1 MHALV
6 SVAGRDR
13 PGIVRDVAAALLPL
27 GASIEDSAMTALRG
41 HFTIMM
47 LVRLP
52 DGATFPDLAAAL
64 AELER
69 ASGLWVR
76 AHPVDEADVARQ
88 PPAPNLRVYVT
99 GADRPGIVHAV
110 AEAIA
115 GARGNIVDVAT
126 RADEGRYRM
135 VLEVDAPEP
144 ERVHKA
150 LAGAAERAGV
160 EVEAHAI
167 ADDADP
173 M

>member
-1 MHALV
+1 MHVLI

-13 PGIVRDVAAALLPL
+13 PGIVRDVAASLLPL

-52 DGATFPDLAAAL
+52 QGVSFADLGAAL

-76 AHPVDEADVARQ
+76 AHPVSEEDAART
-88 PPAPNLRVYVT
+88 PPTPNLRVYVA
-99 GADRPGIVHAV
+99 GADRPGIVHAI

-115 GARGNIVDVAT
+115 EAHGNIVDVAT
-126 RADEGRYRM
+126 RAEGSRYRM
-135 VLEVDAPEP
+135 VLEVDAPDAAKL
-144 ERVHKA
+144 RHA
-150 LAGAAERAGV
+150 LAEAARRVGV
-160 EVEAHAI
+160 EVELGPI
-167 ADDADP
+167 ADDAEP